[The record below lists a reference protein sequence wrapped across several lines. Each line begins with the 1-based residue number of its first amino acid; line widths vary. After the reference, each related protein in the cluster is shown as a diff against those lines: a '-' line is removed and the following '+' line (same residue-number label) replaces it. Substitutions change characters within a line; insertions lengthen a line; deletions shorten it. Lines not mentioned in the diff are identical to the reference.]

1 MEKIKKFNW
10 LIIILLI
17 CIIKIYFT
25 SVQDINTRTLAEYDD
40 ALMIKQA
47 NAILEGKWL
56 GEYNCLT
63 LVKGPFVPLTIAFFN
78 IIHIPF

>member
-40 ALMIKQA
+40 ALMIK
-47 NAILEGKWL
+47 
-56 GEYNCLT
+56 
-63 LVKGPFVPLTIAFFN
+63 
-78 IIHIPF
+78 

>member
-1 MEKIKKFNW
+1 MRSGPYIKKVHFFFHIHSKYRRERIKKTRGNMEKIKKFNW

-40 ALMIKQA
+40 ALMIK
-47 NAILEGKWL
+47 
-56 GEYNCLT
+56 
-63 LVKGPFVPLTIAFFN
+63 
-78 IIHIPF
+78 